1 MGQLRL
7 LPLVAL
13 VAICLL
19 GLKGASFVM
28 NGSGMLTGVAPASAD
43 NKARRPASGADALS
57 IENASKGLQHAVAEP
72 AEAEE
77 AGAKQPEAPKGVASQ
92 PAEQARPELQAVDP
106 AEDAQE
112 RRDQIVTGATEGESG
127 PSARMTPSEGDVLNA
142 LVRRRKDLDQRERE
156 LTLRENLLKA
166 AEKKVEGRIGE
177 LKAIEEKVSGSFKEE
192 EAAHKAELQRLVQM
206 YAQMK
211 PKDAATVFNRLEI
224 SVLTRMVRLMKP
236 GEMSAILAS
245 MNPAAAERLTLEI
258 AAHGVPAPPP
268 APVEGAELPKIDGSA
283 AAN

>member
-28 NGSGMLTGVAPASAD
+28 NGSGMLTGVAPAIAD
-43 NKARRPASGADALS
+43 NQARRPASGADALS
-57 IENASKGLQHAVAEP
+57 IENASKGAERAVPEP
-72 AEAEE
+72 AKSEE
-77 AGAKQPEAPKGVASQ
+77 PVAKQPETEKAEVGQ
-92 PAEQARPELQAVDP
+92 PAEQTAKPELQAVDP
-106 AEDAQE
+106 ADDAQE
-112 RRDQIVTGATEGESG
+112 HRDQIITGATEGESG

-142 LVRRRKDLDQRERE
+142 LVRRRKELDQRERE

-177 LKAIEEKVSGSFKEE
+177 LKAIEEKVSFSFKEE

-211 PKDAATVFNRLEI
+211 PKDAAVVFNRLEI

-245 MNPAAAERLTLEI
+245 MDPAAAERLTLEI
-258 AAHGVPAPPP
+258 ASHGVPLPPSAP
-268 APVEGAELPKIDGSA
+268 ALGAELPKIDGR